1 MKSKLKSK
9 RKALG
14 LTQREVSERIG
25 MSASAYQAYEADRR
39 TPNARLAI
47 RFARALETSVE
58 ELWG

>member
-1 MKSKLKSK
+1 MKSRLKSR

-25 MSASAYQAYEADRR
+25 MSASAYHAYEADKR

>member
-1 MKSKLKSK
+1 MKSRLKSR

-25 MSASAYQAYEADRR
+25 MSASAYQAYEADKR